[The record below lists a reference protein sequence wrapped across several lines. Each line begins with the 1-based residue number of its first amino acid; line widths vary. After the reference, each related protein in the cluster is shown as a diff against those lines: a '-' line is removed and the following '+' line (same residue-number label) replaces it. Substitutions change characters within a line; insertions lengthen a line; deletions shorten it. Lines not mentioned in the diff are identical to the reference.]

1 MTPLNVL
8 LIAATL
14 AAAGTPLTLP
24 ATAADAKKLVFLT
37 GPTEDRFIGT
47 FSKRFLERAAAAGLQ
62 VTQLTSPFDPA
73 LQAQQLDDA
82 IGQMPNMIVLQPL
95 SSGAV
100 HPALVR
106 AKAAGIPVFVVI
118 SQVDNG
124 EQLVAG
130 SMANDEARSG
140 TLAAEAIIQG
150 LRAGGKATAKVAA
163 ITGTAAEGIA
173 PKRMAAFTK
182 RLAAEPWIKL
192 VQVEDAHWMPAAAEQ
207 IAGQLFARYAA
218 DGGLDAIYG
227 MNDAMANAIV
237 QAADS
242 AGVELGT
249 GAGRLLIVGG
259 GCNTSGIGNV
269 SEHKQYAT
277 LSAPRPVDDAAT
289 SVGLITD
296 YLAGKP
302 IPALTVTTPLE
313 IITPNNLAQFTEA
326 CSF

>member
-1 MTPLNVL
+1 MAPLKVL
-8 LIAATL
+8 IFAAVLTATGSAL
-14 AAAGTPLTLP
+14 TVPPAAAET
-24 ATAADAKKLVFLT
+24 KKLVFLT
-37 GPTEDRFIGT
+37 GPTEDRFIGA
-47 FSKRFLERAAAAGLQ
+47 FSKRFLEKASAAGLQ
-62 VTQLTSPFDPA
+62 VTQFTSPFDPA

-82 IGQMPNMIVLQPL
+82 IGQKPSMIVLQPL

-100 HPALVR
+100 LPALAR
-106 AKAAGIPVFVVI
+106 AKTAGIPVFVVI

-124 EQLVAG
+124 GQLVTG
-130 SMANDEARSG
+130 TMANDEARSG

-150 LRAGGKATAKVAA
+150 LKAGHKTSAKVAA

-182 RLAAEPWIKL
+182 RLAAEAWIKL
-192 VQVEDAHWMPAAAEQ
+192 VQVEDAHWMPPAAEQ

-218 DGGLDAIYG
+218 EGGLDAIYG
-227 MNDAMANAIV
+227 MNDGMANAII

-249 GAGRLLIVGG
+249 GAGQLLVVGG

-269 SEHKQYAT
+269 RANKEYAT

-289 SVGLITD
+289 SVALISD
-296 YLAGKP
+296 YLAGRP

-313 IITPNNLAQFTEA
+313 IITPDNLAQFTEA